1 MKRKVFLLLL
11 CLLFVSCSAQDDYD
25 DGDYYDGDNYYY
37 VDTEKEHTVTKVDTN
52 GFAGIYMP
60 ENEDSDWDYIDVHDD
75 GTFHLYGKEYDVT
88 GWIGYDEEFDAQYAY
103 NDSDGSGSRFYVTED
118 ERLYFAEYGYFYNT
132 GMDNMWYDE
141 DNVETTDDGTHITD
155 NSDNTDNS
163 SDVSEYYSWNA
174 ELYQRNVSELEGIWY
189 YDGELSAETY
199 IVIDGE
205 GNWSY
210 YQRAPGTEAAEMD
223 YGYLTYSEDEASTY
237 YAVSQ
242 LYEGVEFKVFD
253 FDEDEIIWGENG
265 AYYLME

>member
-103 NDSDGSGSRFYVTED
+103 NDSDGSGSRFYVTDD

-132 GMDNMWYDE
+132 GMDNMWYED
-141 DNVETTDDGTHITD
+141 DNVETTDENTD
-155 NSDNTDNS
+155 NSDNADNS
-163 SDVSEYYSWNA
+163 DDGNEYYSWNA

-189 YDGELSAETY
+189 YVGELSAETY

>member
-1 MKRKVFLLLL
+1 MKRKAFLLLL
-11 CLLFVSCSAQDDYD
+11 CLLFVSCSAQDDY

-60 ENEDSDWDYIDVHDD
+60 ESEDSDWDYIDVHDD

-103 NDSDGSGSRFYVTED
+103 NDSDGSGSRFYVAE
-118 ERLYFAEYGYFYNT
+118 EGRLYFAEYGYFSYT
-132 GMDNMWYDE
+132 GMDNMWYED
-141 DNVETTDDGTHITD
+141 DNVETTDENTD

-163 SDVSEYYSWNA
+163 SDGNEYYSWNA
-174 ELYQRNVSELEGIWY
+174 ELYQRNVSEFEGIWY

-242 LYEGVEFKVFD
+242 LYEGVEFKIMD